1 MLPLAGSREKE
12 TSRLEASSNASVC
25 CNHQNQHSKFSNMI
39 CKSDGLNLD
48 RLVKARKMGVLDLS
62 PEDEV
67 EGEIIYFQN
76 RLLGNAVARKQFT
89 GLFLVLLI
97 FWDILGFSYSFILL
111 LLLIY
116 F

>member
-12 TSRLEASSNASVC
+12 ISRLEASSNASVC
-25 CNHQNQHSKFSNMI
+25 CNHQNQHSKCSNMI
-39 CKSDGLNLD
+39 CKSDGLNLEQ
-48 RLVKARKMGVLDLS
+48 LVKARKMGVLDLS

-67 EGEIIYFQN
+67 EGEIIYFQH

-89 GLFLVLLI
+89 GLFLVPLI
-97 FWDILGFSYSFILL
+97 FLDILGFSLLFILL
-111 LLLIY
+111 RLLIY